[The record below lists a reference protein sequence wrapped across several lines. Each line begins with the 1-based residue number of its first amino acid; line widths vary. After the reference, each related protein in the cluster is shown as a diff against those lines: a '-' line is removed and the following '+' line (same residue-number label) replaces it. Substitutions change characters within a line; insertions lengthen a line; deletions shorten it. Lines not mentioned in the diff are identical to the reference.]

1 MLAARDFRHVRP
13 AAGSDQD
20 MFGAVALAFDF
31 DGMCIDQL
39 RMRLQQGHAA
49 VHQDAAIDAVQALN
63 LAILVGDQ
71 GLPVEGRA
79 VDGPAVALRLADVLS
94 VVRTVDQQ
102 LLRHTADVDAGAA
115 QVAALGDGH
124 FRAKACSE
132 ARRTYAT
139 GTRTDDE

>member
-1 MLAARDFRHVRP
+1 
-13 AAGSDQD
+13 

-79 VDGPAVALRLADVLS
+79 VDGPAVALRPADVLS

-115 QVAALGDGH
+115 GSG
-124 FRAKACSE
+124 S
-132 ARRTYAT
+132 RRRPLSRQSLQRSAPHV
-139 GTRTDDE
+139 RHRNPHR